1 MITSSAQGIKNEKD
15 PGYGKEKNT
24 EIQRVISIQW
34 WKLRKRLQEVRKV
47 WRAELNER
55 VRREML
61 EKYIGARS
69 LRPNGLC

>member
-24 EIQRVISIQW
+24 EIQRVISIHW

-47 WRAELNER
+47 WRAELQ
-55 VRREML
+55 
-61 EKYIGARS
+61 
-69 LRPNGLC
+69 